1 MTDHTRDVSDQ
12 YTSEQ
17 VVKQLNAEVAA
28 LNAVE
33 RAKLAAA
40 RHRAVS
46 RLGTRRYGFQAWH
59 GVAATAVLALAV
71 ALPLWQ
77 NSGELTD
84 PDRVVAAPGEPDTL
98 FGDLPLLAT
107 GDDVEFYRDL
117 EFLMW
122 LETQDENAT

>member
-1 MTDHTRDVSDQ
+1 M
-12 YTSEQ
+12 
-17 VVKQLNAEVAA
+17 
-28 LNAVE
+28 
-33 RAKLAAA
+33 
-40 RHRAVS
+40 
-46 RLGTRRYGFQAWH
+46 
-59 GVAATAVLALAV
+59 ALAV

-77 NSGELTD
+77 NSGELTE
-84 PDRVVAAPGEPDTL
+84 PNRVVAEPGEPDTL